1 MNEEVLTHK
10 PSRSL
15 SKYVN
20 EAFSFLN
27 VEDVDEPNDKDTP
40 VYISKELQT
49 VVEGKVSE
57 TVNGNIHEI
66 DHHRNGDPEE
76 FRIETT
82 VVDEET
88 TVNGE
93 TVGVNGQ
100 IYNHD
105 KVNGDGGEFSIVTFV
120 ENDHGE
126 KRGVKGENFGKIKR
140 GLIEINPVYEVNDD
154 LIADNEV
161 VGVNDGSQGNT
172 EETSSENQTSK
183 LDKDAGNSNDDVST
197 GENGTSITKEG
208 INTERLSV
216 VIDDEVVELRKSP
229 DVVRSRQSRQP
240 TWRKNQHVVSEAFNF
255 LTDIDT
261 QDLDTVT
268 DSVLING
275 FSVKT
280 CSECGQNLTHDDKIS
295 VEDQGQLLCKHC
307 ESKHTEKGEVTKIK
321 AESGKVNG
329 LDSEAGEVNGVNG
342 ETDDVGE
349 LPDSKPGITR
359 KRRLV
364 PQNNTDNDDG
374 NSSDEDKG
382 VYRESFRKSTWLY
395 IGDNEE
401 IKERTNHSNFIS
413 LSDLGVDTC
422 DTDSIFGDNVPSMS
436 PLPDFGHIR
445 NDSVGTTMSEQEF
458 RNQYNSVARRFV
470 KRADSQQEYK
480 RFTTRGYD
488 NLKSFTIERD
498 SSMEFGIHILDSKPA
513 IISGIDAGSAAESSG
528 LKEGQIVVSING
540 VNVLEASHDEI
551 INLVTRD
558 SKTLTL
564 EVGTGDTSTTQ
575 DLQVPV
581 MTGYLQKQVSSTIF
595 RTWKRRYF
603 ILRRDNCLYYYKNE
617 KETDPL
623 GAIPLNCYTVSRHGD
638 LNKFGFKA
646 EKYNSKTFYF
656 MAESREQMTNWVGA
670 MNDAASKGKSKD
682 SWMDVTAHN
691 VGLPALNIRSPDC
704 SGYLF
709 KMGRATRRWRKRYC
723 VLKDACIYYYKNANS
738 KEADG
743 VAHLH
748 GYTVEVSGVS
758 GKKFSFSLRPP
769 ETQMRTFSFYT
780 DNDTDKMRWVQ
791 SLNTSIKKWVKVD

>member
-1 MNEEVLTHK
+1 MTEEVLTHK
-10 PSRSL
+10 PTRSAT
-15 SKYVN
+15 KYVN

-27 VEDVDEPNDKDTP
+27 LEDVDDTITNNEVVQQNP
-40 VYISKELQT
+40 LYISKDLHTAKEDNFAETNGSIDT
-49 VVEGKVSE
+49 VKKENEGVKTE
-57 TVNGNIHEI
+57 TVKELDSRVKNETQ
-66 DHHRNGDPEE
+66 EE
-76 FRIETT
+76 FRIITSVEDSTE
-82 VVDEET
+82 VI
-88 TVNGE
+88 VNGE
-93 TVGVNGQ
+93 NTTK
-100 IYNHD
+100 ILNHVD
-105 KVNGDGGEFSIVTFV
+105 SSKGNGDEFSIVTFV
-120 ENDHGE
+120 EDDRGL
-126 KRGVKGENFGKIKR
+126 KRGLQGETFGKIGR
-140 GLIEINPVYEVNDD
+140 GLIEINPVYEVTDYID
-154 LIADNEV
+154 EVIKDSNEV
-161 VGVNDGSQGNT
+161 IQDTGDGKTVSEDAASDNNESQVETGPDDSSVTAVESNGN
-172 EETSSENQTSK
+172 
-183 LDKDAGNSNDDVST
+183 
-197 GENGTSITKEG
+197 
-208 INTERLSV
+208 ERLSV
-216 VIDDEVVELRKSP
+216 VIDNEVVELRTHSP
-229 DVVRSRQSRQP
+229 NEIISRQSRQP
-240 TWRKNQHVVSEAFNF
+240 TWRKNQHFVSEAFDF
-255 LTDIDT
+255 LKEIDTDDIDA
-261 QDLDTVT
+261 VR

-275 FSVKT
+275 FNVKS
-280 CSECGQNLTHDDKIS
+280 CSECGQTLTPNEKVTVDDK
-295 VEDQGQLLCKHC
+295 GQSLCKHC
-307 ESKHTEKGEVTKIK
+307 DTKHTE
-321 AESGKVNG
+321 S
-329 LDSEAGEVNGVNG
+329 GEVNGG
-342 ETDDVGE
+342 IAETDEIGD
-349 LPDSKPGITR
+349 LPDSKPGLMR

-364 PQNNTDNDDG
+364 QQSNTGDDDG

-401 IKERTNHSNFIS
+401 IKESRNQANYIS
-413 LSDLGVDTC
+413 LSNLGVDTC
-422 DTDSIFGDNVPSMS
+422 DTDSVFGDNVSPLS
-436 PLPDFGHIR
+436 PLPDFSQMR
-445 NDSVGTTMSEQEF
+445 NDSIATTLSEQEF
-458 RNQYNSVARRFV
+458 RSQYNSVSRRFV

-488 NLKSFTIERD
+488 NLKSITIERD
-498 SSMEFGIHILDSKPA
+498 SSVEFGIHILDSRPA
-513 IISGIDAGSAAESSG
+513 VISGIDAGSAAESSG
-528 LKEGQIVVSING
+528 LKEGQIVVSVNG
-540 VNVLEASHDEI
+540 VNVLEANHDEI
-551 INLVTRD
+551 ISLVHRD
-558 SKTLTL
+558 SKTLTI
-564 EVGTGDTSTTQ
+564 EVGGGDPTVTL

-656 MAESREQMTNWVGA
+656 MAENREQMTNWVGA
-670 MNDAASKGKSKD
+670 LNDAAQKGKSKD

-691 VGLPALNIRSPDC
+691 VGLPALNIRNPDC

-723 VLKDACIYYYKNANS
+723 VLKDACIYYYRNANS

-780 DNDTDKMRWVQ
+780 DNDTDKLRWVQ